1 MTQIDLIFSCFYFLL
16 LGIFEQTRCMKI
28 HDDSNNIEKFKVF
41 IVLMPSAIHLLNIFL
56 NYDMLENR

>member
-41 IVLMPSAIHLLNIFL
+41 DFNAIDYPFA
-56 NYDMLENR
+56 